1 VTDSPSILGRTISHY
16 RIIEMVGAGGMGV
29 VYRAHDEHLD
39 RDVALKFLP
48 PGALG
53 DEDARKRFRTEAL
66 ILAKLNHPNIA
77 TIHEFV
83 TQDGTEFLVM
93 EYLSGKSLAQERAG
107 EAWPEKQLVVLSS
120 QIAQAL
126 QEAHERGVIHRDL
139 KPGNVM
145 ITPKGLAKVLDFGL
159 AGHCRPVSETTT
171 IDGRV
176 EPRFVAGTEPYM
188 APEQLLGD
196 SMDARTD
203 VYGLGALMYQLATGQ
218 RPFRDEISARLTDA
232 ILHQPPAMVRSL
244 NDGVSPELE
253 RIIMKCLEK
262 EPENRYQSAKELDV
276 DLRRMQMPSSSGVIV
291 GTTPP
296 KFSKHTKIAAPLGFA
311 ILLLVG
317 IWFGVRHRNKI
328 AAGSGPLQIQSV
340 AVLPLE
346 NLSGDPEQDYFAE
359 GMTEE
364 LITQLAQIGALRVIS
379 RTSVMPYQGSRKPL
393 SEIAKELGVDAVV
406 EGSVMRSGDRVRINA
421 KLIQASTDKSLW
433 AKGYDRDL
441 TDVLNLQ
448 AEVARDIAQ
457 EIRVELTPQEQ
468 SRLASSA
475 RVSPE
480 AHDAYLKGRY
490 HWNKDTEQQFR
501 QAEKY
506 FQQAIEI
513 DPNYAASYSG
523 LADYY
528 WATNE
533 LAPQI
538 AMPKAKENALKALA
552 IDDSLSSAH
561 TTLADVKFYADW
573 DWPGAEMEYK
583 RAVELNPNDSEAHR
597 MYSVFLSA
605 MGRSDDALVE
615 MRIAQNLDPVSFLTS
630 SSLGWTFYFGR
641 QFDRA
646 IDQCQKTLELEPN
659 DIGAH
664 SCLGYSF
671 MAKKEFARAVAEF
684 KKAAD
689 LSGEEPLRIEGLGI
703 AYGFAGQKEEARRLL
718 AELQAKSTLHY
729 VPPYFLASVHA
740 GLGENDKAFAL
751 LEKGYNERD
760 AYLTWLKVE
769 PALDPLRS
777 DPRFHVLLQRV
788 GLPQ

>member
-1 VTDSPSILGRTISHY
+1 
-16 RIIEMVGAGGMGV
+16 
-29 VYRAHDEHLD
+29 
-39 RDVALKFLP
+39 
-48 PGALG
+48 
-53 DEDARKRFRTEAL
+53 
-66 ILAKLNHPNIA
+66 
-77 TIHEFV
+77 
-83 TQDGTEFLVM
+83 
-93 EYLSGKSLAQERAG
+93 
-107 EAWPEKQLVVLSS
+107 
-120 QIAQAL
+120 
-126 QEAHERGVIHRDL
+126 
-139 KPGNVM
+139 
-145 ITPKGLAKVLDFGL
+145 
-159 AGHCRPVSETTT
+159 
-171 IDGRV
+171 
-176 EPRFVAGTEPYM
+176 
-188 APEQLLGD
+188 
-196 SMDARTD
+196 
-203 VYGLGALMYQLATGQ
+203 
-218 RPFRDEISARLTDA
+218 
-232 ILHQPPAMVRSL
+232 
-244 NDGVSPELE
+244 
-253 RIIMKCLEK
+253 
-262 EPENRYQSAKELDV
+262 
-276 DLRRMQMPSSSGVIV
+276 MQMPSSSAVIV

-296 KFSKHTKIAAPLGFA
+296 KFSKRAKIAAALGCT

-317 IWFGVRHRNKI
+317 IWIGVRHRNKI
-328 AAGSGPLQIQSV
+328 AARSGPLQIQSV

-506 FQQAIEI
+506 FQQAIEF

-573 DWPGAEMEYK
+573 DWPGAEMEYR
-583 RAVELNPNDSEAHR
+583 RAVELNSNDSEAHR

-630 SSLGWTFYFGR
+630 SSLGWTFYFAR

-664 SCLGYSF
+664 SCLGYSY
-671 MAKKEFARAVAEF
+671 MAKKEFAQAVAEF

-689 LSGEEPLRIEGLGI
+689 LSGDEPLRMEGLGI
-703 AYGFAGQKEEARRLL
+703 AYGLAGQKEEARRLL
-718 AELQAKSTLHY
+718 AELQTKSTLHY
-729 VPPYFLASVHA
+729 VPPYFLATVYA

-777 DPRFHVLLQRV
+777 DPRFHSLLQRV

>member
-159 AGHCRPVSETTT
+159 AGHCRPVNETTT
-171 IDGRV
+171 VDGR
-176 EPRFVAGTEPYM
+176 EPRLVAGTEPYM

-232 ILHQPPAMVRSL
+232 ILHQPPASVRSL
-244 NDGVSPELE
+244 NPASSPELE
-253 RIIMKCLEK
+253 RIVMKCLEK

-276 DLRRMQMPSSSGVIV
+276 DLRRMQMPSSSGTIA
-291 GTTPP
+291 GNAPRRL
-296 KFSKHTKIAAPLGFA
+296 SQRWKIAAVVVCAA
-311 ILLLVG
+311 ILVAAIWTG
-317 IWFGVRHRNKI
+317 IRRYIHTAV
-328 AAGSGPLQIQSV
+328 STQPVQIQAV

-379 RTSVMPYQGSRKPL
+379 RTSVVPYQGSRKPL

-441 TDVLNLQ
+441 TDVLGLQ

-457 EIRVELTPQEQ
+457 EIRIELTPQEQ
-468 SRLASSA
+468 VRLTKSA
-475 RVSPE
+475 RVSPD

-490 HWNKDTEQQFR
+490 HWNKGTEEQYQQA
-501 QAEKY
+501 QKY

-513 DPNYAASYSG
+513 DPDYAA
-523 LADYY
+523 
-528 WATNE
+528 
-533 LAPQI
+533 
-538 AMPKAKENALKALA
+538 
-552 IDDSLSSAH
+552 
-561 TTLADVKFYADW
+561 
-573 DWPGAEMEYK
+573 
-583 RAVELNPNDSEAHR
+583 
-597 MYSVFLSA
+597 
-605 MGRSDDALVE
+605 
-615 MRIAQNLDPVSFLTS
+615 
-630 SSLGWTFYFGR
+630 
-641 QFDRA
+641 
-646 IDQCQKTLELEPN
+646 
-659 DIGAH
+659 
-664 SCLGYSF
+664 
-671 MAKKEFARAVAEF
+671 
-684 KKAAD
+684 
-689 LSGEEPLRIEGLGI
+689 
-703 AYGFAGQKEEARRLL
+703 
-718 AELQAKSTLHY
+718 
-729 VPPYFLASVHA
+729 
-740 GLGENDKAFAL
+740 
-751 LEKGYNERD
+751 
-760 AYLTWLKVE
+760 
-769 PALDPLRS
+769 
-777 DPRFHVLLQRV
+777 
-788 GLPQ
+788 

>member
-1 VTDSPSILGRTISHY
+1 VTVSPSILGRTFSHY
-16 RIIEMVGAGGMGV
+16 RIIEMIGAGGMGV

-53 DEDARKRFRTEAL
+53 DGDARKRFRTEAL

-107 EAWPEKQLVVLSS
+107 EAWPEKQLIVLSS

-232 ILHQPPAMVRSL
+232 ILHQPPVPVRSL
-244 NDGVSPELE
+244 NDAITPELE

-276 DLRRMQMPSSSGVIV
+276 DLRRLQMPSSSGMIV
-291 GTTPP
+291 GSTPR
-296 KFSKHTKIAAPLGFA
+296 KFSGRWKIAAA
-311 ILLLVG
+311 IVCVIVILTAA
-317 IWFGVRHRNKI
+317 IWSGARHYNRG
-328 AAGSGPLQIQSV
+328 AMRSGPLQIQSV

-393 SEIAKELGVDAVV
+393 PQIARELGVDAVV
-406 EGSVMRSGDRVRINA
+406 EGSVMRSGDHVRINA
-421 KLIQASTDKSLW
+421 KLIQASTGESLW
-433 AKGYDRDL
+433 AKAYDRNL

-468 SRLASSA
+468 SRLSSSA

-490 HWNKDTEQQFR
+490 HWSKDTEEQYR

-538 AMPKAKENALKALA
+538 AMPKAKEYAQKALA
-552 IDDSLSSAH
+552 IDDSLSAAH

-573 DWPGAEMEYK
+573 DWAGAELEYK
-583 RAVELNPNDSEAHR
+583 RAIQLNPNDAEAHR

-605 MGRSDDALVE
+605 MGRADDALAE
-615 MRIAQNLDPVSFLTS
+615 MRIVQNLDPLSVFTS
-630 SSLGWTFYFGR
+630 SGWAYYFAR

-646 IDQCQKTLELEPN
+646 IDQCQKTLELEPD

-664 SCLGYSF
+664 SCLGYSYL
-671 MAKKEFARAVAEF
+671 AKKDYAKAVAES

-689 LSGEEPLRIEGLGI
+689 LSKNEPLRMEGLGL
-703 AYGFAGQKEEARRLL
+703 AYGMAGQKDEARRLL
-718 AELQAKSTLHY
+718 AALQTQSKLRY
-729 VPPYFLASVHA
+729 VPPYFLATVYV
-740 GLGENDKAFAL
+740 GLGEKDQAFAL
-751 LEKGYNERD
+751 LEKGYAERD
-760 AYLTWLKVE
+760 PYLTYLKVE

-777 DPRFHVLLQRV
+777 DPRFQQLLQRV
-788 GLPQ
+788 GFTQ

>member
-1 VTDSPSILGRTISHY
+1 MTDSPSILGRTISHY

-107 EAWPEKQLVVLSS
+107 EPWPEKQLVVLSS

-171 IDGRV
+171 VDGR

-232 ILHQPPAMVRSL
+232 ILHQPPASVRSL
-244 NDGVSPELE
+244 NPASSPELE
-253 RIIMKCLEK
+253 RIVMKCLEK

-276 DLRRMQMPSSSGVIV
+276 DLRRMQMPSSSGTIA
-291 GTTPP
+291 GKAPRR
-296 KFSKHTKIAAPLGFA
+296 FSNRRKTAALIACAA
-311 ILLLVG
+311 ILVAA
-317 IWFGVRHRNKI
+317 IWMGVRHYIRT
-328 AAGSGPLQIQSV
+328 AVSTEPVQIQAV

-379 RTSVMPYQGSRKPL
+379 RTSVVPYQGSRKPL

-441 TDVLNLQ
+441 TDVLGLQ

-457 EIRVELTPQEQ
+457 EIRIELTPQEQ
-468 SRLASSA
+468 VRLTKSA
-475 RVSPE
+475 RVSPD

-490 HWNKDTEQQFR
+490 HWNKGTEEQYR
-501 QAEKY
+501 QAQKY
-506 FQQAIEI
+506 FLQAIEI
-513 DPNYAASYSG
+513 DPDYAAGYAG

-528 WATNE
+528 WATDE
-533 LAPQI
+533 MAPLT
-538 AMPKAKENALKALA
+538 AMPKAKEYALKALA
-552 IDDSLSSAH
+552 IDDTLSEAH
-561 TTLADVKFYADW
+561 STLGDVKFYADW
-573 DWPGAEMEYK
+573 DWPGAEKEYK
-583 RAVELNPNDSEAHR
+583 RSIDLNPSNAEAHR

-605 MGRSDDALVE
+605 MGRDNDAMVE
-615 MRIAQNLDPVSFLTS
+615 MRIAQYLDPVSIFTS
-630 SSLGWTFYFGR
+630 SSAGWTFYFAR

-646 IDQCQKTLELEPN
+646 IEQCQKTLELEPN
-659 DIGAH
+659 NIGAH
-664 SCLGYSF
+664 SCIGY
-671 MAKKEFARAVAEF
+671 AYREKKEYAKSVMEC

-689 LSGEEPLRIEGLGI
+689 LANNDPLRMFGLAL
-703 AYGFAGQKEEARRLL
+703 AYALAGKKDEARQLL
-718 AELQAKSTLHY
+718 TDLQAKSKFQY
-729 VPPYFLASVHA
+729 VPPYFLATIYV
-740 GLGENDKAFAL
+740 GLGQKDEAFAA
-751 LEKGYNERD
+751 LERGVAERD
-760 AYLTWLKVE
+760 GYLTWLKVE

-777 DPRFHVLLQRV
+777 DPRFADLLRRV

>member
-53 DEDARKRFRTEAL
+53 DEDARRRFRTEAL

-83 TQDGTEFLVM
+83 TEDGTEFLVM

-296 KFSKHTKIAAPLGFA
+296 KFSKHTRIAATLGFT

-317 IWFGVRHRNKI
+317 IWFGVRHRNRI
-328 AAGSGPLQIQSV
+328 AARSGPLQIQSV

-552 IDDSLSSAH
+552 IDGSLSSAH

-664 SCLGYSF
+664 SCLGYSY

-684 KKAAD
+684 KKAAE

-703 AYGFAGQKEEARRLL
+703 AYGFAGQKDEARRLL
-718 AELQAKSTLHY
+718 AELQTKSTLHY
-729 VPPYFLASVHA
+729 VPPYFLASVYA

>member
-1 VTDSPSILGRTISHY
+1 VTGSPSILGRTFSHY
-16 RIIEMVGAGGMGV
+16 RIIEMIGAGGMGV

-48 PGALG
+48 PGALA

-83 TQDGTEFLVM
+83 SQDGTEFLVM
-93 EYLSGKSLAQERAG
+93 EYLSGKSLAQERQG
-107 EAWPEKQLVVLSS
+107 EAWPEKQLIVLSS

-159 AGHCRPVSETTT
+159 AGHCRPVSDTTT

-203 VYGLGALMYQLATGQ
+203 VYGLGASMYQLATGQ

-232 ILHQPPAMVRSL
+232 ILHQPPAPVRSL
-244 NDGVSPELE
+244 NDAITPELE

-262 EPENRYQSAKELDV
+262 EPENRYQSAKELEV
-276 DLRRMQMPSSSGVIV
+276 DLRRLQMPSSSGVIV
-291 GTTPP
+291 GSAPR
-296 KFSKHTKIAAPLGFA
+296 KFSPLLKIVVAIACA
-311 ILLLVG
+311 MILLAAIWSG
-317 IWFGVRHRNKI
+317 IRRHTRV
-328 AAGSGPLQIQSV
+328 AARPGALQIQSV

-346 NLSGDPEQDYFAE
+346 NLSGNPGQDYFAE

-379 RTSVMPYQGSRKPL
+379 RTSVMPYQGSRKTL
-393 SEIAKELGVDAVV
+393 SQIARELGVDAVV

-421 KLIQASTDKSLW
+421 KLIQASNDESLW
-433 AKGYDRDL
+433 AKGYDRNL
-441 TDVLNLQ
+441 TDVLSLQ

-468 SRLASSA
+468 SRLSASA
-475 RVSPE
+475 HVSPE

-490 HWNKDTEQQFR
+490 HWNKDTEEQYR

-506 FQQAIEI
+506 FQQAIAI

-538 AMPKAKENALKALA
+538 AMPKAKEYAQKALA

-561 TTLADVKFYADW
+561 ATLADVKFYADW
-573 DWPGAEMEYK
+573 DWPGAELEYK
-583 RAVELNPNDSEAHR
+583 RALQLNPNDAEAHR

-605 MGRSDDALVE
+605 MGRASDALAE
-615 MRIAQNLDPVSFLTS
+615 MQIVQNLDPLSAFTS
-630 SSLGWTFYFGR
+630 SGWAYYFAR

-646 IDQCQKTLELEPN
+646 IEQCRKTLELEP
-659 DIGAH
+659 DDLGAH
-664 SCLGYSF
+664 SCLGYSYL
-671 MAKKEFARAVAEF
+671 AKKDYAKAVQES
-684 KKAAD
+684 KKAAE
-689 LSGEEPLRIEGLGI
+689 LSRNEPLRMAGLGL
-703 AYGFAGQKEEARRLL
+703 AYGVAGQKAEARRLL
-718 AELQAKSTLHY
+718 SELQTQSKLRY
-729 VPPYFLASVHA
+729 LPPYFLATVYV
-740 GLGENDKAFAL
+740 GLGEKDQAFAL
-751 LEKGYNERD
+751 LEKGYAERD
-760 AYLTWLKVE
+760 PYLTYLKVE

-777 DPRFHVLLQRV
+777 DPRFQQLLQRV
-788 GLPQ
+788 GFTP